1 MNVFCNRITYG
12 CFDSNMFRY
21 INYNRRKRGIEKMI
35 QNVVISLMHIK
46 DYKKINELFVELHQG
61 HVYNGPM
68 I

>member
-1 MNVFCNRITYG
+1 
-12 CFDSNMFRY
+12 
-21 INYNRRKRGIEKMI
+21 MI